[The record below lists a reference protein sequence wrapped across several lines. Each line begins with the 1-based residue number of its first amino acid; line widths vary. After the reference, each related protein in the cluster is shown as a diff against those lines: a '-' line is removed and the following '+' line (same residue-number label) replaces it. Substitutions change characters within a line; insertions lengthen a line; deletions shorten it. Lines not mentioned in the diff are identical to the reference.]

1 MYVKIYQIM
10 HFKYVQ
16 FPVCQL
22 YLNKTVKKIIREKKK
37 PALFPLNLEMWLSKP
52 EATGSQLDMVRR
64 KPAWEWSQPRRKL
77 NCKKVRERSD
87 SGDPLST

>member
-1 MYVKIYQIM
+1 MCMYVKIYQIM

-37 PALFPLNLEMWLSKP
+37 PALFPLNLEM
-52 EATGSQLDMVRR
+52 
-64 KPAWEWSQPRRKL
+64 
-77 NCKKVRERSD
+77 
-87 SGDPLST
+87 